1 MKAVQFVLIFCFAL
15 FLYGTSSAQTEIKRY
30 GVQKSAVEENAG
42 VVSHPVKEVA
52 VPANEN
58 ERASSVNPTSPDVW
72 GRVVKSDPEAGNFQ
86 IAVRNSNGLQM
97 VFFTNGDTVFFVK
110 NAEGMAKGG
119 FSDIQTDRKVF
130 VFYTISD
137 DMTQTVAEQVTV
149 DTQN

>member
-1 MKAVQFVLIFCFAL
+1 
-15 FLYGTSSAQTEIKRY
+15 
-30 GVQKSAVEENAG
+30 
-42 VVSHPVKEVA
+42 
-52 VPANEN
+52 
-58 ERASSVNPTSPDVW
+58 
-72 GRVVKSDPEAGNFQ
+72 
-86 IAVRNSNGLQM
+86 M